1 MKHQIILNL
10 DKDHYDLFQL
20 VKDNIG
26 CSNSSLSNRIL
37 ELSLKFVEN
46 EEIDRY
52 VKNSN
57 FSKLTTAQCKE
68 IYNNFIYNGGL
79 DDGYYK
85 QLRDRYSRFSTQNQ
99 FLANF
104 YRYCS
109 LIVTIMLDYHK
120 NRILDFNER

>member
-10 DKDHYDLFQL
+10 DKEHYELFQL
-20 VKDNIG
+20 IKKRIG

-37 ELSLKFVEN
+37 KLSLMFDVN
-46 EEIDRY
+46 DDIDRY
-52 VKNSN
+52 IKNSN
-57 FSKLTTAQCKE
+57 FGKLTTAQCKE

-79 DDGYYK
+79 DDEYYK
-85 QLRDRYSRFSTQNQ
+85 QLRDRYSKFSTQNQ

-109 LIVTIMLDYHK
+109 IIVTNMLEYRK

>member
-20 VKDNIG
+20 IKDNIG

-46 EEIDRY
+46 EEIDQY

-57 FSKLTTAQCKE
+57 FSKLTTGQCKE

-79 DDGYYK
+79 DDDYYK
-85 QLRDRYSRFSTQNQ
+85 QLHDRYSRFSAQNQ

>member
-10 DKDHYDLFQL
+10 DKDHYNLFQL

-57 FSKLTTAQCKE
+57 FGKLTTAQCKG

-79 DDGYYK
+79 DDDYYK

>member
-10 DKDHYDLFQL
+10 DKEHYELFQL
-20 VKDNIG
+20 IKKRIG

-37 ELSLKFVEN
+37 KLSLMFDVN
-46 EEIDRY
+46 DDIDRY
-52 VKNSN
+52 IKTSN
-57 FSKLTTAQCKE
+57 FGKLTTAQCKE

-79 DDGYYK
+79 DDEYYK
-85 QLRDRYSRFSTQNQ
+85 QLRDRYSKFSTQNQ

-109 LIVTIMLDYHK
+109 IIVTNMLEYRK
-120 NRILDFNER
+120 NRILDFNEW